1 MNFGLSGEIV
11 FIMLLAL
18 ILFGPRRMPEIA
30 RQIGRFMADFKNAS
44 NALETQIREEMRKLE
59 FETSEPLNYEM
70 VSEEK
75 KETSA
80 AGEEV
85 VPRA

>member
-18 ILFGPRRMPEIA
+18 ILFGPKRMPEIA

-59 FETSEPLNYEM
+59 FETSELVNYETPG
-70 VSEEK
+70 EEK
-75 KETSA
+75 KETSD

-85 VPRA
+85 VPRV